1 MEKGRRTFNFNFV
14 FVIRFK
20 KSKRRFVYKV
30 VGFEK
35 FIKNHI
41 NLSYDCVGKN
51 VGEKSFL
58 KTLGPE
64 ETLEEGINIT
74 EDSQGN
80 TNNNNTLII

>member
-1 MEKGRRTFNFNFV
+1 MFV
-14 FVIRFK
+14 Q
-20 KSKRRFVYKV
+20 
-30 VGFEK
+30 E
-35 FIKNHI
+35 
-41 NLSYDCVGKN
+41 KN
-51 VGEKSFL
+51 VGEKSLL